1 MHIYTFAHTHRQQE
15 NDASMYCT
23 RFMLSFLLFWPYK
36 CEHTHTDTYTLTG
49 EWDHTVK
56 AFAFFWLFHF
66 DSNYIVVP
74 VLVALSQQF
83 LAGACVSVFV
93 FASVCVCT
101 CDANWKWKI
110 FATIWHK
117 YSRTCA
123 ASFWNTFKLKPYF
136 TSLWNEQGINQR
148 CETGFKRVGWTLA
161 QHGFILYVPIDSI
174 IFVVDGSFIV
184 SSLI

>member
-1 MHIYTFAHTHRQQE
+1 MEQNIWQAHCGFTVDNNTFATELSIDSEFASAISYCFRYYFHSVSSSSSFCSSCGFTMLFFAQCICLILLAFEHAHIHFRAHTLKQQE

-83 LAGACVSVFV
+83 LAGAYVSVFV

-101 CDANWKWKI
+101 WC
-110 FATIWHK
+110 
-117 YSRTCA
+117 
-123 ASFWNTFKLKPYF
+123 
-136 TSLWNEQGINQR
+136 
-148 CETGFKRVGWTLA
+148 
-161 QHGFILYVPIDSI
+161 
-174 IFVVDGSFIV
+174 
-184 SSLI
+184 